1 MIRINL
7 LGQAKPKASRRPVD
21 TGAALP
27 VLFIGA
33 GILFGALILGYVYYN
48 WQHQLTEENAKIKQ
62 LADAENRPGAGQ
74 ASGRS
79 LRKTKGRPAAARLT
93 IEQLQRDRTGGQEL
107 LDQIASTVS
116 RTENLWLTSMVKKD
130 NNLTLEGASASVNG
144 VANFIT
150 ALKRSGYFSNIEIK
164 ESKQDEKAAA
174 MYRPLISQIS
184 AQITPPGAPAP
195 ATTAKPASAPG
206 SCAAERAARPKVG

>member
-62 LADAENRPGAGQ
+62 LETQ
-74 ASGRS
+74 
-79 LRKTKGRPAAARLT
+79 KTDLEQVKLQVEAFEKQKAVLQQRVST
-93 IEQLQRDRTGGQEL
+93 IEQLQRDRTGAQEL

-116 RTENLWLTSMVKKD
+116 RTENLWLISMVKKD
-130 NNLTLEGASASVNG
+130 NNLTIDGASASING

-174 MYRPLISQIS
+174 IQTYMFSIS
-184 AQITPPGAPAP
+184 AQITPPANAPA
-195 ATTAKPASAPG
+195 ATAKPASAPV
-206 SCAAERAARPKVG
+206 AAPTTGTARPKVG

>member
-27 VLFIGA
+27 ALFIGA

-48 WQHQLTEENAKIKQ
+48 WQNQLTQENAKIKQ
-62 LADAENRPGAGQ
+62 LQ
-74 ASGRS
+74 TQ
-79 LRKTKGRPAAARLT
+79 KTDLEQVKLQVEAFEKQKAVLQQRVST
-93 IEQLQRDRTGGQEL
+93 IEQLQRDRTGAQEL

-116 RTENLWLTSMVKKD
+116 RTENLWLISMVKKD
-130 NNLTLEGASASVNG
+130 NNLTIDGASASVNG

-164 ESKQDEKAAA
+164 ESKQDEKATAVQTFTF
-174 MYRPLISQIS
+174 SIS
-184 AQITPPGAPAP
+184 AQITPPAGAPA
-195 ATTAKPASAPG
+195 ATAKPASAP
-206 SCAAERAARPKVG
+206 AAAPATGTARPKVG

>member
-62 LADAENRPGAGQ
+62 LQ
-74 ASGRS
+74 TQ
-79 LRKTKGRPAAARLT
+79 KTDLEQVKLQVEAFEKQKAVLQQRVST
-93 IEQLQRDRTGGQEL
+93 IEQLQRDRTGAQEL
-107 LDQIASTVS
+107 LDQVASTVS
-116 RTENLWLTSMVKKD
+116 RTENLWLISMVKKD
-130 NNLTLEGASASVNG
+130 NNLTIDGASASING

-164 ESKQDEKAAA
+164 ESKQDEKANA
-174 MYRPLISQIS
+174 IQTFNFSIS
-184 AQITPPGAPAP
+184 AQITPPGSPAA
-195 ATTAKPASAPG
+195 ATTAKPASAPV
-206 SCAAERAARPKVG
+206 AAPPASAARPKVG

>member
-27 VLFIGA
+27 ALFIGA
-33 GILFGALILGYVYYN
+33 GVLFGALILGYVYYN

-62 LADAENRPGAGQ
+62 LQ
-74 ASGRS
+74 TQ
-79 LRKTKGRPAAARLT
+79 KTDLEQVKLQVEAFEKQKAVLQQRVST
-93 IEQLQRDRTGGQEL
+93 IEQLQRDRTGAQEL
-107 LDQIASTVS
+107 LDQIANTVS

-130 NNLTLEGASASVNG
+130 NNLTIDGASASVNG

-174 MYRPLISQIS
+174 VQTFTFTLT

-195 ATTAKPASAPG
+195 ATAKPASAP
-206 SCAAERAARPKVG
+206 AAAPAPSTPRPKVG

>member
-62 LADAENRPGAGQ
+62 LETQ
-74 ASGRS
+74 
-79 LRKTKGRPAAARLT
+79 KTDLEQVKLQVEAFEKQKAVLQQRVST
-93 IEQLQRDRTGGQEL
+93 IEQLQRDRTGAQEL

-116 RTENLWLTSMVKKD
+116 RTENLWLISMVKKD
-130 NNLTLEGASASVNG
+130 NNLTIDGASASING

-174 MYRPLISQIS
+174 IQTYMFSIS
-184 AQITPPGAPAP
+184 AQITPPANAPA
-195 ATTAKPASAPG
+195 AAAKPASAPV
-206 SCAAERAARPKVG
+206 AAPTTGTARPKVG